1 MEWFNKKTSLAGIQI
16 PNWAIAL
23 GAIIIVILLIRH

>member
-1 MEWFNKKTSLAGIQI
+1 MEWFYKKTSLAGIQI